1 MRFSLRAWMV
11 IFGGLLLAAG
21 APLLQASGPV
31 NDNFA
36 DAIALTGGVVST
48 SGTNVGATVEPSE
61 PPPLVINPANS
72 GASVWWTWT
81 APTTA
86 VFVVNTIGSS
96 FDTVLTIFT
105 GNALTSLAA
114 VASNDDFGTGSLTS
128 ALALQ
133 ATAGVTYRIMVRG
146 YKYTN
151 ESSPRAGT
159 IQLNIGPSS
168 GPPLV
173 AVAPVDQEVFVGN
186 TAQFSI
192 TVSGD
197 TPIVYRWQWLP
208 FQGGTWFG
216 IGDSTDFAGTTTP
229 TLTIRSSRLVM
240 SGDQYRCVATNVRGS
255 VTTSSAFL
263 LVLPFEVTFL
273 TQPTDSAVPQGDTAR
288 FSVAAAGPGP
298 FLYRWQRMAVGG
310 NTWVN
315 LNNVVPYSDVT
326 TATLSIASVTST
338 MNGDRFRCLVSNAQ
352 SEAASA
358 TATLSVTAPNQPPAF
373 IVQPVSVSANE
384 GTSVSFTT
392 SFSGNPAPTLQ
403 WERSTDNGN
412 TWLPLAGA
420 TSARLDLTN
429 LLLSQNGQRY
439 RARATNSIGSALSA
453 IATLTVI
460 EVIRPTL
467 ISLQPAGGVF
477 RTGESTTLRVEAT
490 GTGPFQYAWFKD
502 GRAVSGATA
511 STLALTNLAAANVGG
526 YHVVVTGRGGAAE
539 SSSALIQ
546 VLRAPVFTVQ
556 PVDVQVQ
563 VGLNAA
569 FRAVVT
575 GEPTPD
581 LQWFSRTG
589 SGAWTALT
597 EGGPFRGVTSSLLSV
612 SAASAAQNGQQFQ
625 VRATNAIGSVD
636 SSIATLRTVATSA
649 SLRIRSQPQSA
660 LVRAGQSAQFTVD
673 MEGDGPFTF
682 QWSQNGVTRTG
693 ATTRICRLATTTADS
708 VGGFSVVIT
717 DASGASVTSNV
728 AYLTVAGA
736 VDPAFDP
743 RGGPDGEITDVISL
757 IDGGLMVAGDFDRF
771 AGVPR
776 NRLVRLLKTGAVDT
790 AFDPAGGPN
799 GPVRAMLELTDNR
812 YLIVGQ
818 FDTYDGQVV
827 PGVVRIDSKGRLD
840 PTFNADLPLPF
851 IGRESEIPALE
862 RFQYA
867 VIALRGGGYLL
878 GGKLGLVALNT
889 SGANLPESVFRT
901 VGGVFSLV
909 QQYDGGIVAGGDFT
923 LMSGFVRARMAR
935 LSPDFRIDLTFD
947 VGTGPNAPVRTLL
960 RSPDGAL
967 YAMGSFTSFNGQP
980 RPAGI
985 AKLGPRGQLDLT
997 YNPPLAPITAA
1008 GDFSSIA
1015 NGNSR
1020 PSAGRLDAIRAGQVQ
1035 PNGGLVVSNG
1045 SYTAQ
1050 TVVAINPAGAVST
1063 TESVEV
1069 AGAANAISITEDE
1082 DFAVAGQFSSLAGTD
1097 RNNVG
1102 IIEDASAWSR
1112 LTNLSC
1118 RARVSPSSGVLILGF
1133 VIQGPDS
1140 MRVLIRGA
1148 GPTLR
1153 NYGIADAVP
1162 RPQLTLFNSAG
1173 QVLQQNI
1180 GWQSGAG
1187 SAGLAEAMAQVG
1199 AFPFTNPE
1207 DTAILLNLA
1216 PGAYTAHIG
1225 GYEGS
1230 QGVALGEIYAV
1241 DLGRSRLVNS
1251 AVRGPVGTGE
1261 NLLIPGFTV
1270 SGGSRL
1276 LLLRAVGP
1284 TLGAFGVPNTLAQ
1297 PRMELKRS
1305 TGVLVASNQGWT
1317 TGFDPAAL
1325 QARSTLVGAF
1335 PLGAGSADAAFLT
1348 PLEAGGFTITVSG
1361 ADGGTGAALVEIYDA
1376 NGVETPK
1383 LNQ

>member
-1 MRFSLRAWMV
+1 M
-11 IFGGLLLAAG
+11 
-21 APLLQASGPV
+21 
-31 NDNFA
+31 
-36 DAIALTGGVVST
+36 
-48 SGTNVGATVEPSE
+48 
-61 PPPLVINPANS
+61 
-72 GASVWWTWT
+72 
-81 APTTA
+81 
-86 VFVVNTIGSS
+86 GSS
-96 FDTVLTIFT
+96 FDTILTLFT
-105 GNALTSLAA
+105 GDTLTSITM
-114 VASNDDFGTGSLTS
+114 VAGNDDFNGLTS
-128 ALALQ
+128 TLAIP
-133 ATAGVTYRIMVRG
+133 AIVGVTYRIMVSG
-146 YKYTN
+146 YHYPG
-151 ESSPRAGT
+151 ESVPRVGT
-159 IQLNIGPSS
+159 IQLNIGPSI
-168 GPPLV
+168 GPPIV
-173 AVAPVDQEVFVGN
+173 AAAPVDQEVYVGN
-186 TAQFSI
+186 AAQFSV

-197 TPIVYRWQWLP
+197 SPMFYRWQRLP
-208 FQGGTWFG
+208 FQGASW
-216 IGDSTDFAGTTTP
+216 IGLVDSADYAGTATS
-229 TLTIRSSRLVM
+229 TLTIRSPRLAM
-240 SGDQYRCVATNVRGS
+240 SGDQYRCIAQNVRGA

-263 LVLPFEVTFL
+263 LVYPPEVSFL
-273 TQPTDSAVPQGDTAR
+273 TQPTDTAVPQGNSAS
-288 FSVAAAGPGP
+288 FSVGANGPGP
-298 FLYRWQRMAVGG
+298 FSYRWQRMAVGG

-315 LNNVVPYSDVT
+315 LNNVVPYSNVT
-326 TATLSIASVTST
+326 TATLSIASVTSA
-338 MNGDRFRCLVSNAQ
+338 MNGDRFRCLVSAPQ
-352 SEAASA
+352 SEVASA
-358 TATLSVTAPNQPPAF
+358 TATLSVTAPNQAPAF
-373 IVQPVSVSANE
+373 ILQPVSVSANE
-384 GTSVSFTT
+384 GTAVSFIT

-403 WERSTDNGN
+403 WERSTDNGA

-420 TSARLDLTN
+420 TSTRLDLTN
-429 LLLSQNGQRY
+429 LLFSQNGQRY
-439 RARATNSIGSALSA
+439 RARATNSLGSSVSA
-453 IATLTVI
+453 IAILTVI

-467 ISLQPAGGVF
+467 ISLQPVGGVF
-477 RTGESTTLRVEAT
+477 RVGESTTLRVEAT

-502 GRAVSGATA
+502 GRALSGATA
-511 STLALTNLAAANVGG
+511 STLTLTNLAAANAGG
-526 YHVVVTGRGGAAE
+526 YHAVVTARGGVAE
-539 SSSALIQ
+539 SSSAPIV
-546 VLRAPVFTVQ
+546 VLRTPDFTVQ

-569 FRAVVT
+569 FRAIAS

-589 SGAWTALT
+589 NGPWTALT
-597 EGGPFRGVTSSLLSV
+597 EGGPFRGVASSLLSIGSV
-612 SAASAAQNGQQFQ
+612 SAAQNGLQFQ

-636 SSIATLRTVATSA
+636 SSIATLRTTAPSA
-649 SLRIRSQPQSA
+649 SMRIRTQPQSV

-708 VGGFSVVIT
+708 VGGFSVVIR

-736 VDPAFDP
+736 VDPSFDP
-743 RGGPDGEITDVISL
+743 RGGPDGEVTEVISL
-757 IDGGLMVAGDFDRF
+757 ADGGLMVAGNFDRF

-790 AFDPAGGPN
+790 TFDPAGGPN

-812 YLIVGQ
+812 YIIVGQ

-827 PGVVRIDSKGRLD
+827 AGVVRIDSKGRID

-862 RFQYA
+862 RFQFA
-867 VIALRGGGYLL
+867 VIALRDGGYLL

-889 SGANLPESVFRT
+889 SGANRPETVFRT

-923 LMSGFVRARMAR
+923 LMSGFVRASMAR
-935 LSPDFRIDLTFD
+935 LTPDFRIDLTFD

-960 RSPDGAL
+960 RSPEGAL
-967 YAMGSFTSFNGQP
+967 YALGSFTSFNGQP

-1015 NGNSR
+1015 GGNSR
-1020 PSAGRLDAIRAGQVQ
+1020 LSAGRLDAIRAGQVQ

-1045 SYTAQ
+1045 SATAQ
-1050 TVVAINPAGAVST
+1050 TVVGINPAGVVSS

-1140 MRVLIRGA
+1140 MRVLVRGA

-1153 NYGIADAVP
+1153 NFGIADAVP

-1173 QVLQQNI
+1173 QVLQQNV
-1180 GWQSGAG
+1180 GWQSGAA

-1199 AFPFTNPE
+1199 AFSFTNPE

-1284 TLGAFGVPNTLAQ
+1284 TLGTFGVPNTLAQ

-1305 TGVLVASNQGWT
+1305 TGLLVSSNQGWS